1 MSQRPRFAA
10 LVVLHERQ
18 EQEARRR
25 LGELE
30 RKRQD
35 ITERIGMLLGE
46 RHSAAAVVGL
56 SGRDQLTRY
65 WIHIEAQVRSLHE
78 ALAKSETEMSAAR
91 TVLAEAHR
99 AHATF
104 IKLLEIDALE
114 RARLAERQAQRRM
127 EEFAVRRF
135 NERQAEETRV
145 AVSRVADYRVDHQE
159 AQP

>member
-1 MSQRPRFAA
+1 MSPRPRFAA

-35 ITERIGMLLGE
+35 ITERIGIILGE

-56 SGRDQLTRY
+56 SGRDQLSRY
-65 WIHIEAQVRSLHE
+65 WIHIEAQVRGLHE
-78 ALAKSETEMSAAR
+78 ALAKNEMEISAAR

-104 IKLLEIDALE
+104 IKLQEIDAIE
-114 RARLAERQAQRRM
+114 HARFAERQAQRRM

-135 NERQAEETRV
+135 NERQVEDARI
-145 AVSRVADYRVDHQE
+145 ARSRIADDSVEHLE
-159 AQP
+159 ART

>member
-1 MSQRPRFAA
+1 MNQRPRFTA

-35 ITERIGMLLGE
+35 ITERIGILVGE
-46 RHSAAAVVGL
+46 RHSAATVVGL

-65 WIHIEAQVRSLHE
+65 WIHIEGQVRGLHE
-78 ALAKSETEMSAAR
+78 ALAKSESEISAAR

-104 IKLLEIDALE
+104 IKLQELDAIE

-127 EEFAVRRF
+127 EEFAIRRF
-135 NERQAEETRV
+135 NERQIEDLRV
-145 AVSRVADYRVDHQE
+145 ANSRMVDARVEPLE

>member
-1 MSQRPRFAA
+1 MSQRPRFTA
-10 LVVLHERQ
+10 LVILHERQ

-35 ITERIGMLLGE
+35 ITKRIGILVGE
-46 RHSAAAVVGL
+46 RHSAATVVGL

-65 WIHIEAQVRSLHE
+65 WIHIEAQIRSLHE
-78 ALAKSETEMSAAR
+78 ALAKSESDISAAR
-91 TVLAEAHR
+91 TALAEAHR
-99 AHATF
+99 THATF
-104 IKLLEIDALE
+104 IKLQELDALE

-127 EEFAVRRF
+127 EEFAIRRF
-135 NERQAEETRV
+135 NERQIEDVRV
-145 AVSRVADYRVDHQE
+145 ANSRMAEARDEPQE